1 MKDYSNVSFP
11 KRATYKE
18 NKSATYGSHN
28 FPNGEKIS
36 YVQEADHS
44 ANALG
49 YRWYVSERTGRW
61 GLVHYTELK

>member
-1 MKDYSNVSFP
+1 MRDYSNVSFP
-11 KRATYKE
+11 KTATYKE
-18 NKSATYGSHN
+18 NSSATYGSHN
-28 FPNGEKIS
+28 FTNGEKIR

-49 YRWYVSERTGRW
+49 YRWYASTNTGRW